1 MSASSSAAALLA
13 AHRSNQPRYSVR
25 VGGHIVG
32 YVRRSPYG
40 LWHAYCRSTSI
51 GSYLSARDAVV
62 AVEESAATT

>member
-13 AHRSNQPRYSVR
+13 AHRTSQPRYSVR

-40 LWHAYCRSTSI
+40 LWHAYFRSTSI

>member
-1 MSASSSAAALLA
+1 MSASATAAAILA
-13 AHRSNQPRYSVR
+13 ANRTTQPRYSVR

-40 LWHAYCRSTSI
+40 LWQAYCRSTSV

-62 AVEESAATT
+62 AVEESAATS